1 MALSRFTSLKLCS
14 KIIVSRRILL
24 ATDCAFG
31 FHCGVSEQFAGKLR
45 AFSNPVV
52 LCLLLVAVT
61 LAVYWPVTGCDFVNY
76 DDPDYFF
83 SNRHV
88 LAGLSLPNLVWA
100 CTTGFCANWH
110 PLTWL
115 SLMLDVELFGK
126 GPAGPHLTNLLLHL
140 ANTVLLFLLLRR
152 LTGAI
157 WRSAFVAAL
166 FALHPLHVESVAWI
180 SERKDV
186 LSTFFGLLALG
197 AWGRYVEKSQV
208 PSPKSKIFY
217 GLALVFFAL
226 GLMSK
231 PMLVTLPFVML
242 LLDYWPLQRFTVPG
256 SGLKIQGLVWEKI
269 PFFALSAISCW
280 VTFLVQRK
288 AGAVAALAR
297 FSASARIGNAF
308 VSYARYLEKTFW
320 PVSLA
325 NPYPYVEHWPWE
337 CLLPAVTLFVGL
349 CVAAVWL
356 ARKFPFGFTG
366 WFWFVGTLVPVIGL
380 VQVGGQSM
388 SDRYGYVPLVGL
400 FMVLAWGGGE
410 LGSRRYLPGPFL
422 VLAALLLL
430 AAGAWRTRIQVGC
443 WQNSEMLF
451 RHALAVTENNYTA
464 CVNLGTCLSARGD
477 VPGAVNC
484 YDQALRM
491 NPSDPSVLY
500 DLGNGFAKLGM
511 WDEAIANYRNALEIT
526 PNQADI
532 LDNLGFA
539 LAAKKQYAEAIMNFE
554 AALKIDPDSA
564 STHNNF
570 ATVLFIQK
578 RFDEAIR
585 HFREALR
592 LTPGNLQ
599 IYSNLGDALVKQG
612 QTAEA
617 VRCYQEASRLKPGD
631 LQIKAKL
638 QALGVQISN

>member
-1 MALSRFTSLKLCS
+1 MTSENFKP
-14 KIIVSRRILL
+14 
-24 ATDCAFG
+24 
-31 FHCGVSEQFAGKLR
+31 AGKPSGF
-45 AFSNPVV
+45 AQPVV
-52 LCLLLVAVT
+52 LCLLLVTVT
-61 LAVYWPVTGCDFVNY
+61 LAVYWPVMRGDFVNY

-83 SNRHV
+83 SNPHV
-88 LAGLSLPNLVWA
+88 LAGLSSSSLVWA
-100 CTTGFCANWH
+100 FCTGHAGNWH

-115 SLMLDVELFGK
+115 SLMLDRELFGP
-126 GPAGPHLTNLLLHL
+126 GPAGPHFTNLLFHL
-140 ANTVLLFLLLRR
+140 ANTVLLFLLLRH
-152 LTGAI
+152 LSGTT

-166 FALHPLHVESVAWI
+166 FALHPLHVDSVAWI

-186 LSTFFGLLALG
+186 LSTFFGLLALVFYT
-197 AWGRYVEKSQV
+197 RYAQKRSRVERRESNATAE
-208 PSPKSKIFY
+208 S
-217 GLALVFFAL
+217 LALDPRPSALDYSLALLFFAL

-242 LLDYWPLQRFTVPG
+242 LLDYWPLKRFTIYD
-256 SGLKIQGLVWEKI
+256 LRFTILRLVWEKI
-269 PFFALSAISCW
+269 PFFALSAVSCW
-280 VTFLVQRK
+280 VTFLVQQK
-288 AGAVAALAR
+288 AGAVAALTR
-297 FSASARIGNAF
+297 FSVSARMGNAF

-325 NPYPYVEHWPWE
+325 TPYPYVEHWPWE
-337 CLLPAVTLFVGL
+337 CIWSAVTLFVGL

-356 ARKFPFGFTG
+356 GRKFPFGFTG

-388 SDRYGYVPLVGL
+388 SDRYGYVPLIGL

-410 LGSRRYLPGPFL
+410 LWSRRCLPKPFL
-422 VLAALLLL
+422 VLVVVLLLV
-430 AAGAWRTRIQVGC
+430 ASAWLTRIQVGY
-443 WQNSEMLF
+443 WQNTEMLF

-477 VPGAVNC
+477 VQGAVNC
-484 YDQALRM
+484 YYQALRM
-491 NPSDPSVLY
+491 NPSEPSVLY

-511 WDEAIANYRNALEIT
+511 WDEAIANYRKALEIS

-564 STHNNF
+564 ATHNNF

-578 RFDEAIR
+578 RFDEAVR

-592 LTPGNLQ
+592 LTPGNPQ
-599 IYSNLGDALVKQG
+599 IYSNLADALVKQG
-612 QTAEA
+612 QTTEA
-617 VRCYQEASRLKPGD
+617 ARCYQEALRIKPGD
-631 LQIKAKL
+631 LQIRAKL